1 MGRLAGVAGFAVVMV
16 LLSSAGNARADVVVR
31 VDKSSQRMSV
41 IVNGEHRYT
50 WAVSTGI
57 YGTPSGT
64 FRPQSLARYHRSTLY
79 NNAPM
84 PYSIFYDG
92 NFAIHGTTHVSQLGG
107 PASRGCIR
115 LHPSKRRRPVLAGA
129 ATGPGQHQ
137 NFDPL
142 GRIRLKW
149 NPREQRTRSAPSLAC
164 GGGWGG
170 VSMRAIEAPQRG
182 AKSATRSCTPL
193 MSPSNMAKFSRLT
206 ATKTPTPRV
215 GASTT

>member
-1 MGRLAGVAGFAVVMV
+1 MDRLAAVVA
-16 LLSSAGNARADVVVR
+16 LLVALLLGSFPRLAQADVLVR

-115 LHPSKRRRPVLAGA
+115 LHPSNAAVLFSLVQQQG
-129 ATGPGQHQ
+129 
-137 NFDPL
+137 L
-142 GRIRLKW
+142 GNTRI
-149 NPREQRTRSAPSLAC
+149 S
-164 GGGWGG
+164 
-170 VSMRAIEAPQRG
+170 IH
-182 AKSATRSCTPL
+182 
-193 MSPSNMAKFSRLT
+193 
-206 ATKTPTPRV
+206 
-215 GASTT
+215 